1 MSVGWGQD
9 CDENMFWTDCG
20 LPFECNPTCSNP
32 NPPPDCFTLCEIG
45 CFCNE
50 GYIFSDDSFNECVLI
65 ENCPEQSL
73 CDEGYVELWGECYS
87 IEETTD
93 LDLEYSG
100 IIGEIPPEIGNLV
113 NLTNLDLSYNQLNG
127 GIPSE
132 IGNLVN
138 LKWLN
143 LEWSQLSGEIPSEIW
158 DLLNLEL
165 LVLEYNQFSGEIPPE
180 IGNLT
185 NLNGLL
191 LGENHFNGIIPPEI
205 GNLVNLIN
213 LGLEDNQFSG
223 EIPENICN
231 IYQNLWWFRIS
242 GNQLCPPYPDCL
254 TEEDIGYQNTSEC
267 SLCDEGYTEING
279 ECYYQ
284 SDLDVLQD
292 IIDNSQGGDNTPPS
306 DLSPIE
312 LCGQVWIDGRLVN
325 LYCSGDDLEQDESYI
340 DFELDIPESI
350 GNLTSLM
357 SFGLEYNNL
366 SSLPE
371 SIGNLTNLVGL
382 LLHHNELTSLPESIG
397 NLTNL
402 TGLDVDNNQL
412 TSLPESIGNLTNLT
426 RLLLPVNQLTSL
438 PDNIGNL
445 TNLTDLYL
453 FSNNLTSIPES
464 IGNLSSLELLWL
476 QNNQL
481 TNLPES
487 ICNLVENDCSI
498 FLQENEIC
506 PPYPECIEDY
516 VGYQDTSECGEPDPQ
531 IGDECVTQDGWIG
544 FYDCE
549 LCCWDEWIIENW
561 LGDGWCDYLGG
572 CGFEG
577 PLFNC
582 PELGYDCG
590 DCTEDWDGTD
600 PSGLCS
606 DDCLFPG
613 DVNSDSILNI
623 LDIVSMITLILD
635 GEYTECGDVNS
646 DGDLNILDV
655 ITFVNI
661 NLSIP

>member
-9 CDENMFWTDCG
+9 CPENMFWWDCG
-20 LPFECNPTCSNP
+20 SMCEPTCSNP
-32 NPPPDCFTLCEIG
+32 EFDPDILCPDVCVGG
-45 CFCNE
+45 CFCNS
-50 GYIFSDDSFNECVLI
+50 GFIFLYDNYWDQNYNICIPI
-65 ENCPEQSL
+65 EDCPE
-73 CDEGYVELWGECYS
+73 E
-87 IEETTD
+87 
-93 LDLEYSG
+93 
-100 IIGEIPPEIGNLV
+100 P
-113 NLTNLDLSYNQLNG
+113 
-127 GIPSE
+127 
-132 IGNLVN
+132 
-138 LKWLN
+138 
-143 LEWSQLSGEIPSEIW
+143 
-158 DLLNLEL
+158 
-165 LVLEYNQFSGEIPPE
+165 
-180 IGNLT
+180 
-185 NLNGLL
+185 
-191 LGENHFNGIIPPEI
+191 
-205 GNLVNLIN
+205 
-213 LGLEDNQFSG
+213 
-223 EIPENICN
+223 
-231 IYQNLWWFRIS
+231 
-242 GNQLCPPYPDCL
+242 
-254 TEEDIGYQNTSEC
+254 
-267 SLCDEGYTEING
+267 LCDEGYTEIDG

-292 IIDNSQGGDNTPPS
+292 FIDNSQGGNNPPPS

-312 LCGQVWIDGRLVN
+312 LCSQVWIYGRLVN

-371 SIGNLTNLVGL
+371 SFGNLTNLVGL
-382 LLHHNELTSLPESIG
+382 LLHHNQLTSLPESIG

-445 TNLTDLYL
+445 TNLTELYL

-464 IGNLSSLELLWL
+464 IGNLISLEELWL
-476 QNNQL
+476 SD
-481 TNLPES
+481 NLLSYIPES
-487 ICNLVENDCSI
+487 ICDIPEECNILVHNNQLCEEYHYDCI
-498 FLQENEIC
+498 DGWGEQECVE
-506 PPYPECIEDY
+506 Y
-516 VGYQDTSECGEPDPQ
+516 Q

-590 DCTEDWDGTD
+590 DCTEDWDGTN

-613 DVNSDSILNI
+613 DVNNDSILNI

-635 GEYTECGDVNS
+635 GEYDECGDVNS

-661 NLSIP
+661 ILSIP

>member
-1 MSVGWGQD
+1 
-9 CDENMFWTDCG
+9 
-20 LPFECNPTCSNP
+20 
-32 NPPPDCFTLCEIG
+32 
-45 CFCNE
+45 
-50 GYIFSDDSFNECVLI
+50 
-65 ENCPEQSL
+65 
-73 CDEGYVELWGECYS
+73 
-87 IEETTD
+87 
-93 LDLEYSG
+93 
-100 IIGEIPPEIGNLV
+100 
-113 NLTNLDLSYNQLNG
+113 
-127 GIPSE
+127 
-132 IGNLVN
+132 
-138 LKWLN
+138 
-143 LEWSQLSGEIPSEIW
+143 
-158 DLLNLEL
+158 
-165 LVLEYNQFSGEIPPE
+165 
-180 IGNLT
+180 
-185 NLNGLL
+185 
-191 LGENHFNGIIPPEI
+191 
-205 GNLVNLIN
+205 
-213 LGLEDNQFSG
+213 
-223 EIPENICN
+223 
-231 IYQNLWWFRIS
+231 
-242 GNQLCPPYPDCL
+242 
-254 TEEDIGYQNTSEC
+254 
-267 SLCDEGYTEING
+267 
-279 ECYYQ
+279 
-284 SDLDVLQD
+284 
-292 IIDNSQGGDNTPPS
+292 
-306 DLSPIE
+306 LSPIE

-340 DFELDIPESI
+340 DFEVDIPESI

-382 LLHHNELTSLPESIG
+382 LLHHNQLTSLPESIG

-412 TSLPESIGNLTNLT
+412 TSLPESICNLTNLA

-453 FSNNLTSIPES
+453 FSNNLTNIPES
-464 IGNLSSLELLWL
+464 IGYLSNLELLWL
-476 QNNQL
+476 QDNQLTSLPETICNIPEECNILVYNNQL
-481 TNLPES
+481 
-487 ICNLVENDCSI
+487 
-498 FLQENEIC
+498 C
-506 PPYPECIEDY
+506 PPYLECLSENGWLL
-516 VGYQDTSECGEPDPQ
+516 GYQDISECGEPDPQ
-531 IGDECVTQDGWIG
+531 IGDECVTQDGLIG

-606 DDCLFPG
+606 DDCLFSG

-635 GEYTECGDVNS
+635 GEYDECGDVNS

-655 ITFVNI
+655 VTFVNI
-661 NLSIP
+661 ILSIP